1 MVWSGKQGQV
11 SPTQQILH
19 GLQNSWIV
27 ELRLSPNSVAK
38 LYPLPLCFEV
48 NTSSRYALNA
58 LGPCLDVQFYFCHEI
73 LPPFEGE
80 IAWGRLSDSKLLKI
94 ASRRERI
101 SCHHRH
107 HKWWRGAQMHTWQLD
122 LFLPRQTVCRHIFG
136 PRYWSSDVALHK
148 GCRWILCLMK
158 EQLIRYF
165 TQKSTYHPPY
175 REKLILSQLTQKWA
189 FTIYSTSSSI
199 PLRKEAKGVSCRA
212 F

>member
-1 MVWSGKQGQV
+1 MVWSSKQGQV

-94 ASRRERI
+94 ASRRDRI
-101 SCHHRH
+101 R
-107 HKWWRGAQMHTWQLD
+107 
-122 LFLPRQTVCRHIFG
+122 
-136 PRYWSSDVALHK
+136 
-148 GCRWILCLMK
+148 
-158 EQLIRYF
+158 
-165 TQKSTYHPPY
+165 
-175 REKLILSQLTQKWA
+175 
-189 FTIYSTSSSI
+189 STSVVIIDITNGGVEPKCILDNLIYFYHDKQCVVTSLALGIEALMWHCTKVVGEYYALWKSSWFVTSLKSQPI
-199 PLRKEAKGVSCRA
+199 TRRIGRN
-212 F
+212 